1 MDITWYDSVGN
12 ELKAGDIVRMYH
24 FTGARGKRHYMYKR
38 FVDYEQHILHGFQTK
53 YYGVFEHLDGS
64 GTFRS
69 HGNEYKDRI
78 VIVQR
83 AKYEDKEL
91 KRNLKLRD

>member
-1 MDITWYDSVGN
+1 MKFYDSVGN
-12 ELKAGDIVRMYH
+12 ELKPGDIVRMYH

-38 FVDYEQHILHGFQTK
+38 FVGYDVMAFGT
-53 YYGVFEHLDGS
+53 YGVYEHLDNS

-69 HGNEYKDRI
+69 FDNKYKDKI

-83 AKYEDKEL
+83 AKYDEKEL
-91 KRNLKLRD
+91 KRNKRLSD